1 MKTTNQHHGWK
12 KGLVFATCLMG
23 VVALAQ
29 SVVRIQPY
37 CNESSAEK
45 SASSSYE
52 EYQQDLQILM
62 QTIPHKES
70 SFWGTTFNWGDDEI
84 MNAVGGNSHLTRY
97 IDEGDYS
104 NWYQNAQSFLHTDNL
119 NALSQDKFYHSLEH
133 AWYCINLCNQDLEN
147 LSKITAGCTATQKN
161 EVEGQLLFYRAWW
174 HEELMTYFGAM
185 PYIDYVLKNTEIVKV
200 PRLSAKEC
208 AERCAAD
215 FARAAELLPADSQRA
230 TPTSLAA
237 RAYQG
242 KVLLWAASP
251 LNNLGAQ
258 TGALANGNTYKYNT
272 ELAKKAAGALGVAL
286 TSVQNGETPYEL
298 AAFHFGEGVT
308 EAIDNPEVDL
318 YESAEK
324 EIAATVTYTDGNF
337 PFYPMGCKPPII
349 DGAIHFV
356 PNGDW
361 SQFFLADNSTISLE
375 PGFYSAVLEVKSN
388 KIGNITLTVQNGWG
402 DQQMINVDVPL
413 SSEWEEVEVRLGKL
427 TGVPSTL
434 YDFILKPEM
443 FDGTVDVRSLKVIH
457 YLIPEKETVW
467 VNHILNSAM
476 DPSLTMENFIAR
488 DQNKNDE
495 PAEVLIGGGPD
506 GGNCIV
512 ITAKTNPTEEWDTQ
526 FFIYTPDKIWKAGE
540 RYRLH
545 MNYKASKAIGTDTQV
560 HVNPGDYK
568 HWQMLSPNPYFTT
581 DWQETT
587 WEGTIPMEGGS
598 KQQTIAFSLNKNAYD
613 DPDTEY
619 LYYFANI
626 TWESLCNVD
635 ENGEAITD
643 KVVTI
648 HDHSKPYKSAIKDVY
663 NHVKPKDCDNFYTD
677 IFYTTNQGWEDPG
690 AKEAIFSGFTF
701 GANSSNWNFSKLW
714 GPKVNGIVAQ
724 DKIIHLPTANYV
736 NYAYGMANGLPL
748 TDPDSGFDPAHP
760 FKDRDPR
767 FYHDIVFDGFEYI
780 NSSVDR
786 YEEDYK
792 YAQLYTGGNMRDDE
806 LGSRTGY
813 FCQKLVPHTANKYDG
828 AYEWNGALQCYLPYL
843 RLADI
848 YLLYA
853 EACAAY
859 GSASTSNNC
868 QLTAEEAIN
877 TLRDRV
883 GAGHVA
889 EKYLSDAKKFMDEV
903 RRERACELAFEGHR
917 WADLSRWLL
926 LTEAPYNK
934 KTSQEFIRV
943 TTELDNPQ
951 NEEVGRWSEK
961 EILTRKL
968 DASHYVFPLDPD
980 SPPETDIIYSE
991 DGKTLIYYPSPSKAT
1006 KFVIPQTVE
1015 VLADGCFKNC
1025 SALTIIV
1032 GHDGIKEIGKEAFMG
1047 TSIKNFEL
1055 PANVTK
1061 LGDRCFQGTRL
1072 REFTIPSR
1080 VDSVGEECF
1089 AGCTMLEKIT
1099 IEEGVKSI
1107 GTKCFDGD
1115 LVLKSV
1121 EIPAS
1126 VTHIGPSAF
1135 NAYAWRTAGNLEEI
1149 KVSKKNENYVSV
1161 DGILYNK
1168 ELTHLIQV
1176 PNKYKGELNIPS
1188 TVVEV
1193 DDYSIYFCTEL
1204 TKVVV
1209 PASVKRLG
1217 YYAFSNCSKLT
1228 EIICYPDSV
1237 PEAYFGSVTN
1247 EDFTGIK
1254 MYVPAEAK
1262 ENYRSSHGFLAV
1274 PEIYAIGE
1282 NAQNN
1287 PLDFV
1292 FTRRLERT
1300 GSSSGY
1306 EVLFPDPNNS
1316 RWIELESPDGY
1327 TYGVEGPSDRNIIDH
1342 ITELYLD
1349 GVKIDS
1355 TEYIKYVDLGEDL
1368 GVQKLF
1374 VLPYRCGAR
1383 SIVLRT
1389 DGKITEINDI
1399 AHANSYRVK
1408 LPDSIKKIG
1417 KNNFLYSGIYIVDL
1431 PEGLEE
1437 MGDSCL
1443 VEYLAP
1449 EVFIPKNVA
1458 KIGKHAFLSDYISSI
1473 TVDPENPYFISV
1485 DGVLFN
1491 KDMTELIYYPLLKS
1505 DDEFIIPETVK
1516 KIAPGAITNCI
1527 IQTPD
1532 KVSPSQLVIPASVT
1546 EIGEGLGARNFA
1558 SVTCL
1563 ATTPPKLGD
1572 NAMSGVLYVPVEN
1585 LKTYQDD
1592 KQWSKYFTILPMPL
1606 ECDLNED
1613 GTIDADDFFGQVE
1626 TILELI
1632 PEEQKEKMDVDKDG
1646 ELTVKDIVM
1655 MINMV
1660 NAQR

>member
-1 MKTTNQHHGWK
+1 MKKTSQNGYMK
-12 KGLVFATCLMG
+12 KVLLTFLCFLGITIFAQNLI
-23 VVALAQ
+23 
-29 SVVRIQPY
+29 RIQPMIGGGLL
-37 CNESSAEK
+37 ESAPPSNLDQ
-45 SASSSYE
+45 YL
-52 EYQQDLQILM
+52 QDIE
-62 QTIPHKES
+62 TIKNCIPHKES
-70 SFWGTTFNWGDDEI
+70 NFWSTSFNWGDDEI
-84 MNAVGGNSHLTRY
+84 MNIGGGESFLSSH
-97 IDEGDYS
+97 IDQGDYAY
-104 NWYQNAQSFLHTDNL
+104 WYQDNQSFLHSSSL
-119 NALSQDKFYHSLEH
+119 NANSSDKFSHSLEH
-133 AWYCINLCNQDLEN
+133 AWYCINLVNRDLAN
-147 LSKITAGCTATQKN
+147 LSLLKDCSEQEKN
-161 EVEGQLLFYRAWW
+161 LIEGQLLFFRAWW
-174 HEELMTYFGAM
+174 HEELMTYYGPM
-185 PYIDYVLKNTEIVKV
+185 PYIDYELAESEIVKV
-200 PRLSAKEC
+200 PRLTAKEC

-215 FARAAELLPADSQRA
+215 FARAAELLPAESQRA

-258 TGALANGNTYKYNT
+258 TGALANGNTYKYDT

-298 AAFHFGEGVT
+298 AAFHFGEGIT
-308 EAIDNPEVDL
+308 EDIDNPE
-318 YESAEK
+318 E
-324 EIAATVTYTDGNF
+324 N
-337 PFYPMGCKPPII
+337 
-349 DGAIHFV
+349 
-356 PNGDW
+356 
-361 SQFFLADNSTISLE
+361 
-375 PGFYSAVLEVKSN
+375 
-388 KIGNITLTVQNGWG
+388 
-402 DQQMINVDVPL
+402 
-413 SSEWEEVEVRLGKL
+413 EE
-427 TGVPSTL
+427 
-434 YDFILKPEM
+434 
-443 FDGTVDVRSLKVIH
+443 
-457 YLIPEKETVW
+457 ETVW
-467 VNHILNSAM
+467 VNHILNSAL
-476 DPSLTMENFIAR
+476 DPSLSMENFIAR

-506 GGNCIV
+506 GGNCFV
-512 ITAKTNPTEEWDTQ
+512 IKAKTNAIDPWDTQ
-526 FFIYTPDKIWKAGE
+526 LFIYTPDKVWKAGE
-540 RYRLH
+540 KYRFH
-545 MNYKASKAIGTDTQV
+545 MSYKASKEIGTDSQV
-560 HVNPGDYK
+560 HGKPGNYM

-581 DWQETT
+581 DWQDAT
-587 WEGTIPMEGGS
+587 WEGAIPMEGGGL
-598 KQQTIAFSLNKNAYD
+598 QQTIAFNLNQNVD
-613 DPDTEY
+613 FDSDIEY
-619 LYYFANI
+619 TYYFANI
-626 TWESLCNVD
+626 TWESLYNAD

-643 KVVTI
+643 KVETV

-663 NHVKPKDCDNFYTD
+663 NHVKPNYCDNFYTD

-701 GANSSNWNFSKLW
+701 GANTSNWNFSKLW
-714 GPKVNGIVAQ
+714 GPKMNALVEH
-724 DKIIHLPTANYV
+724 DKVIHMPTANYV

-780 NSSVDR
+780 NKGVSGPD
-786 YEEDYK
+786 EEYK
-792 YAQLYTGGNMRDDE
+792 YTQLYTGGNMRDDE

-828 AYEWNGALQCYLPYL
+828 AYNWNIALQCYLPYL

-848 YLLYA
+848 YLMYA

-859 GSASTSNNC
+859 GSANTSNSCN
-868 QLTAEEAIN
+868 LTAEQAIN

-943 TTELDNPQ
+943 TTDFGNPQ
-951 NEEVGRWSEK
+951 DEEVGRWSEQ

-968 DASHYVFPLDPD
+968 DESHYVFPLDPN
-980 SPPETDIIYSE
+980 SPPETDIIFSE

-1006 KFVIPQTVE
+1006 KFVIPETVE
-1015 VLADGCFKNC
+1015 ILADGCFKNC

-1047 TSIKNFEL
+1047 TSIKSFEV
-1055 PANVTK
+1055 PAKVTK

-1072 REFTIPSR
+1072 REFTIPAS
-1080 VDSVGEECF
+1080 VDSVGDECF
-1089 AGCTMLEKIT
+1089 AACVMLEKVT
-1099 IEEGVKSI
+1099 IEEGVKSL
-1107 GTKCFDGD
+1107 GTYCFYGNIA
-1115 LVLKSV
+1115 LKSV

-1135 NAYAWRTAGNLEEI
+1135 AMCGYRTAGDLEEI
-1149 KVSKKNENYVSV
+1149 KVSEKNEFYTSV
-1161 DGILYNK
+1161 DGVLYDK
-1168 ELTHLIQV
+1168 KMTHLMQV
-1176 PNKYKGELNIPS
+1176 PNKYKGELNIPA
-1188 TVVEV
+1188 TVVDI
-1193 DDYSIYFCTEL
+1193 DDLSLAYTTEL
-1204 TKVVV
+1204 TKVIV

-1217 YYAFSNCSKLT
+1217 DYTFSECSKLT
-1228 EIICYPDSV
+1228 EIICYPDMV
-1237 PEAYFGSVTN
+1237 PEANIYLSN
-1247 EDFTGIK
+1247 QSFTGSK
-1254 MYVPAEAK
+1254 LYVPAESLDS
-1262 ENYRSSHGFLAV
+1262 YREAFGTQF

-1282 NAQNN
+1282 NTQYN

-1292 FTRRLERT
+1292 FTRSIDRY
-1300 GSSSGY
+1300 SSGY

-1399 AHANSYRVK
+1399 ARANSYRVK

-1417 KNNFLYSGIYIVDL
+1417 KNNFLYSGTYIVDL

-1443 VEYLAP
+1443 VNYLAP
-1449 EVFIPKNVA
+1449 EVFIPKNVS

-1473 TVDPENPYFISV
+1473 SVDPENPYFTSV
-1485 DGVLFN
+1485 DGVLYN
-1491 KDMTELIYYPLLKS
+1491 KEMTELIYYPQRKQ
-1505 DDEFIIPETVK
+1505 DNEFAIPETVK
-1516 KIAPGAITNCI
+1516 KISSGAFDLAYVNGGLI
-1527 IQTPD
+1527 
-1532 KVSPSQLVIPASVT
+1532 SPSKLVIPASVT
-1546 EIGEGLGARNFA
+1546 EIEENPSYGNNSLGRDIAN
-1558 SVTCL
+1558 VTCL
-1563 ATTPPKLGD
+1563 GATPPLLGD
-1572 NAMSGVLYVPVEN
+1572 NVMSGVLYVPVQY
-1585 LKTYQDD
+1585 LSAYQED

-1613 GTIDADDFFGQVE
+1613 GTIDADDLTDQIE
-1626 TILELI
+1626 TIIELI
-1632 PEEQKEKMDVDKDG
+1632 PEEQKEKMDIDKDG
-1646 ELTVKDIVM
+1646 ELTIKDIVM